1 MASKVKLT
9 IPRLKRIKSTPT
21 STLYATPT
29 LCASQLPTNF
39 DVVFLKLSLPKGA
52 GRHIWKT
59 LTSIILCTK
68 NQSRTQTNSGAGLLA
83 NSSPSS
89 KTSRQSGMAHLRMVM
104 SRGSWRAG
112 SMPRTTASTV
122 MLSKIQTSRPSST
135 RLTSLARD
143 APLPL
148 ASSCAKSAERPIP

>member
-1 MASKVKLT
+1 MASEVKLT
-9 IPRLKRIKSTPT
+9 VRRLKRMKSAPTSTPYAT
-21 STLYATPT
+21 STLYAGQPPT
-29 LCASQLPTNF
+29 
-39 DVVFLKLSLPKGA
+39 DDDIVFLKLSLPKAA
-52 GRHIWKT
+52 GRRIWKT

-68 NQSRTQTNSGAGLLA
+68 NQSRTQTSSGAGLLA

-89 KTSRQSGMAHLRMVM
+89 KTSRQSGMAHLQMVM
-104 SRGSWRAG
+104 SRGSWRAA

-122 MLSKIQTSRPSST
+122 MLSKLQTSQPSST

-143 APLPL
+143 APLPT